1 MTETR
6 TACAERLIGGYLTR
20 TGAAEDGRGDVQR
33 RYLWTDAYAVTTLI
47 ALHRRTGKP
56 AHLADAERLA
66 ELVHAVL
73 GRHRLED
80 ARRGWISGLGETD
93 GALHPTAGG
102 LRIGKPLP
110 ERIEGERLQE
120 RLEWERDG
128 QYFHYLAKW
137 MLALDL
143 LSRAAF
149 EPRWNALALELAQRA
164 HRAFLSPP
172 VPGRPRRMYWKM
184 SIDLSRPLVTSM
196 GHHDPLDGLAAA
208 WRVQATRHDFG
219 AEGGEL
225 SELVGDYRLL
235 CEEAGAWSTQDALGI
250 GGLLSALAEFT
261 DLVATGRM
269 PFDPLIVR
277 LARDADRSL
286 AHWSDP
292 RELEAPRESRLAF
305 REIGLAIGLRAVPA
319 MCEAV
324 ESHPA
329 RFGGSADRAILRAHL
344 EDIVQHLDLA
354 GRIEAAWLA
363 PSAQAAPSWLMHE
376 DINSV
381 MLAASLLGG
390 SDAPHARRL
399 LRRLSAGL

>member
-1 MTETR
+1 MLQSDLAR
-6 TACAERLIGGYLTR
+6 AEAHLDEFLRR
-20 TGAAEDGRGDVQR
+20 TGVRGGAGDPSR
-33 RYLWTDAYAVTTLI
+33 RYLWNDAHAVQTLI
-47 ALHRRTGKP
+47 SVARRRGTREP
-56 AHLADAERLA
+56 IEDAVRLAD
-66 ELVHAVL
+66 LVHRTL
-73 GRHRLED
+73 GRHRKD
-80 ARRGWISGLGETD
+80 DPRIGWISGLDELAGEQ
-93 GALHPTAGG
+93 HPTKGG
-102 LRIGKPLP
+102 LRIGKPLR
-110 ERIEGERLQE
+110 ERAIGEPFDE
-120 RLEWERDG
+120 FLEWERDG
-128 QYFHYLAKW
+128 QYFHYLTRW
-137 MLALDL
+137 MEALCALSGATGEHAWCRMSIELAT
-143 LSRAAF
+143 RTCAAF
-149 EPRWNALALELAQRA
+149 TYFP
-164 HRAFLSPP
+164 SVGTPP
-172 VPGRPRRMYWKM
+172 RMYWKM

-225 SELVGDYRLL
+225 AELVGDYRLL

-305 REIGLAIGLRAVPA
+305 REIGLAIGLRAIPA

-344 EDIVQHLDLA
+344 EDIAQHLDLA

-363 PSAQAAPSWLMHE
+363 PSAEAAPSWLMHE